1 MKALTICQPYAHLIV
16 TPQAELPTGH
26 VQKLVENRS
35 WDTHYRGPLLI
46 HAGKSQKYL
55 NFYNAAELGELVFG
69 AVLGVAM
76 VTEVVPIE
84 IAPDETRRVPAQL
97 AHLLPWVKDHPHAE
111 GPFGFCFA
119 GSSGKPQIWRF
130 KTPLPLSGS
139 QGLFDVDDKL
149 VEPSLRECGF
159 LEAYAQRMKGKTPA
173 QTAAAPRPRSRRYE
187 RF

>member
-16 TPQAELPTGH
+16 TPQAELPAGH
-26 VQKLVENRS
+26 VQKLVENRT

-46 HAGKSQKYL
+46 HAGKSRKFL

-69 AVLGVAM
+69 AVVGVAM

-84 IAPDETRRVPAQL
+84 VAPDQTRRVPAQL

-111 GPFGFCFA
+111 GPFGFCLA
-119 GSSGKPQIWRF
+119 GSSGRPQIWRF
-130 KTPLPLSGS
+130 ESPIALSGS
-139 QGLFDVDDKL
+139 QGLFDVADEL
-149 VEPSLRECGF
+149 VEEELHRCGF
-159 LEAYAQRMKGKTPA
+159 LEAYAQRMKSNPPP
-173 QTAAAPRPRSRRYE
+173 AAAKPRRRSTRYE